1 MTIPDPPLEPPVATW
16 DLRAGM
22 GPASGDLIGVG
33 ADLEPGTLLAAY
45 RLGLFPMGVGTGGS
59 APMGWW
65 CPVQRGVIRPGHF
78 HVSRSLRR
86 SAATITIAVDSAF
99 DAVVFRCA
107 TTHTDGNWITP
118 EIANAYAA
126 LHRLGWAHSIEAW
139 SAGRLV
145 GGVYGVSIGGLFAGE
160 SMFHEATDAS
170 KVALA
175 GLAAILA
182 ADGDSRRLIDV
193 QWQTSHLATLGAVE
207 IPRSDY
213 LATLSGTL
221 NAPPIRWNALANRP
235 WRWTPD
241 GLTGVSI

>member
-1 MTIPDPPLEPPVATW
+1 MSRYFAFVDPEVSGEQARAGDDFRPAGRTPVTIPSEQPVHSEPAVSTF
-16 DLRAGM
+16 G
-22 GPASGDLIGVG
+22 
-33 ADLEPGTLLAAY
+33 EAAFKNAVLKAKEY
-45 RLGLFPMGVGTGGS
+45 
-59 APMGWW
+59 
-65 CPVQRGVIRPGHF
+65 
-78 HVSRSLRR
+78 
-86 SAATITIAVDSAF
+86 IAVDSAF